1 MHPHLLIEQ
10 RDRLLHITLNR
21 TEDNGVS
28 DSMASALSQLLL
40 KAHVEG
46 EVGRKSRV
54 ICEVWADD
62 VLTVA
67 ADSVF
72 VRVDTEKLK
81 LKAHGQA

>member
-40 KAHVEG
+40 KAHET
-46 EVGRKSRV
+46 
-54 ICEVWADD
+54 ADA
-62 VLTVA
+62 VLLRSA
-67 ADSVF
+67 A
-72 VRVDTEKLK
+72 
-81 LKAHGQA
+81 